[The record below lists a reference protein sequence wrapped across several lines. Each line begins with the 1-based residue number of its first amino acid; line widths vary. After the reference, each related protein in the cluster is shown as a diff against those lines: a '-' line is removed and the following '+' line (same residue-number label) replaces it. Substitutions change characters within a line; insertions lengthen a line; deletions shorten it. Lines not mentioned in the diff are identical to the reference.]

1 MFCLTRDKPIRLPDD
16 DAAEDLLDEVYGES
30 EKEKDLLPPGR
41 ASEDEMQE
49 RLADLRKQVTSAGLD
64 W

>member
-16 DAAEDLLDEVYGES
+16 EAEDLFDQVYEEC
-30 EKEKDLLPPGR
+30 EKEKDLLPPRRPG
-41 ASEDEMQE
+41 EDEMQQ

>member
-16 DAAEDLLDEVYGES
+16 DADDLLEQVYEES
-30 EKEKDLLPPGR
+30 AREKYTLPRR
-41 ASEDEMQE
+41 AEEDEMQQ